1 MTRTEF
7 AKITAAIKAYYP
19 QANILPNEAA
29 AELWFRQLADIP
41 YETAVVALNKW
52 VSVNK
57 WPPSIADIRE
67 AALDVSTDAI
77 PDWSEAWET
86 VLNAIRRFGPYRQTE
101 AMESLDDM
109 TRTVVRRLGFMTL
122 CSSEN
127 VAADRANFRTIY
139 QMAAERKRREEQ
151 MPDGLRLAIESNREQ
166 MERIR
171 AGEGLPAIGT
181 MTRDGSIEI
190 GLTKE

>member
-1 MTRTEF
+1 MTYKEF
-7 AKITAAIKAYYP
+7 AKMAAAMRAYYP
-19 QANILPNEAA
+19 REKILPDDASRD
-29 AELWFRQLADIP
+29 LWYKHLEDIP

-52 VSVNK
+52 VAVNK
-57 WPPSIADIRE
+57 WPPTIADIRE
-67 AALDVSTDAI
+67 AALEVSTDAI

-139 QMAAERKRREEQ
+139 QIMAERKRREAQLPE
-151 MPDGLRLAIESNREQ
+151 PLRLAIESNREL
-166 MERIR
+166 MERVR
-171 AGEGLPAIGT
+171 AGEGLTPIGT
-181 MTRDGSIEI
+181 QYRDGSIEI
-190 GLTKE
+190 GLAKE

>member
-1 MTRTEF
+1 MTKIEF
-7 AKITAAIKAYYP
+7 AKIAAAIRAYYP
-19 QANILPNEAA
+19 QGNILPNEAA
-29 AELWFRQLADIP
+29 AELWFRQLEDIP
-41 YETAVVALNKW
+41 YQTAVIALNKW
-52 VSVNK
+52 VAVNK

-101 AMESLDDM
+101 AMKSLDDM

-139 QMAAERKRREEQ
+139 QIMAERKRRDAQLPE
-151 MPDGLRLAIESNREQ
+151 PLRLAIESNREQ

-181 MTRDGSIEI
+181 LSRDEPIEI
-190 GLTKE
+190 GLVKE

>member
-7 AKITAAIKAYYP
+7 AKIAAAIRAYYP
-19 QANILPNEAA
+19 QENILPNEAA
-29 AELWFRQLADIP
+29 AELWFRQLEDIP
-41 YETAVVALNKW
+41 YQTAVIALNKW
-52 VSVNK
+52 VAVNK

-67 AALDVSTDAI
+67 SALDASTDAI
-77 PDWSEAWET
+77 PDWSEAWEQ
-86 VLNAIRRFGPYRQTE
+86 VLTAIRRFGPYRQTE

-139 QMAAERKRREEQ
+139 QIMAERKRRDAQLQE
-151 MPDGLRLAIESNREQ
+151 PLRLAIESNREL
-166 MERIR
+166 MKRIR
-171 AGEGLPAIGT
+171 AGEGLTPIGT
-181 MTRDGSIEI
+181 TSRDGSIEI
-190 GLTKE
+190 GLAKE

>member
-1 MTRTEF
+1 MTYKEF
-7 AKITAAIKAYYP
+7 AKIAAAMRAYYP
-19 QANILPNEAA
+19 REKILPDDASRD
-29 AELWFRQLADIP
+29 LWFKHLEDIP

-67 AALDVSTDAI
+67 AALDVSTDGI

-139 QMAAERKRREEQ
+139 QIMAERKRRDAQLPE
-151 MPDGLRLAIESNREQ
+151 PLRLAIESNREL
-166 MERIR
+166 MKRIR
-171 AGEGLPAIGT
+171 AGEGLTPIGT
-181 MTRDGSIEI
+181 MNRDGSIEI